1 MKKLFL
7 LILLLPIVTIANPIS
22 TKLTAFQNIPTLSP
36 AAVVITNHNKPA
48 SLIKHQVSLSAD
60 KTALS
65 EQVEVERDLMEEQRE
80 QAKRRRKGNQERAM
94 SRPF

>member
-22 TKLTAFQNIPTLSP
+22 TKLTAFQNAPTLP
-36 AAVVITNHNKPA
+36 PTTVVIANHGGPA
-48 SLIKHQVSLSAD
+48 SVITHQASFSAD

-65 EQVEVERDLMEEQRE
+65 GQV
-80 QAKRRRKGNQERAM
+80 
-94 SRPF
+94 